1 MAGQVYLFA
10 ALAALAVLFLGLKW
24 VARRS
29 EEKGARRAL
38 LEQGRRTEDAEKE
51 LARKLHG
58 GDGAIDAHIRVRR
71 PGGWGRGHAP

>member
-1 MAGQVYLFA
+1 MAGQVYL
-10 ALAALAVLFLGLKW
+10 LAALAVLAVVFAGLRW

-38 LEQGRRTEDAEKE
+38 VEQGRRTEDAEKE

-58 GDGAIDAHIRVRR
+58 GDSAIDAHIRVRR
-71 PGGWGRGHAP
+71 PGGWGKGPSA